1 MTIDQLTKALA
12 RRLSQLGTRVV
23 FAESCTAGLV
33 SATLARVPGIS
44 QWLCGSAVTY
54 RQRTKEDWLDVHC
67 GEVERFTA
75 VSEGVARQMASGV
88 LRHTPEAD
96 ISASVTGHF
105 GPDAPKEQDGI
116 IFVGFARRQQA
127 DVRDMDVR
135 RYKLGEQTRLKR
147 QKEAVAVV
155 LTRVLQL
162 IS

>member
-1 MTIDQLTKALA
+1 MTIDRLTKTLA
-12 RRLSQLGTRVV
+12 RRLAQRGLHIVL
-23 FAESCTAGLV
+23 AESCTAGLV

-44 QWLCGSAVTY
+44 RWHCGSAVAY
-54 RQRTKEDWLDVHC
+54 RERTKEDWLDVPR
-67 GEVERFTA
+67 GEIECSTA
-75 VSEGVARQMASGV
+75 VSEAVARQMAIGV

-96 ISASVTGHF
+96 ISASVTGHL

-127 DVRDMDVR
+127 EIRDMDVR
-135 RYKLGEQTRLKR
+135 RYELGEQTRLKR

-155 LTRVLQL
+155 LTRVLEL